1 MRFGRVRSGETL
13 VVALLIGCM
22 FFMLTGYYAM
32 KTSREGLILA
42 RSAGG
47 LSGQEVKAYASAAMA
62 CLWIAA
68 VPAYGS
74 LAARVRRIHLIDITY
89 ALVVV
94 SLVVFFVLA
103 ETGLSVGLPLFI
115 WIGIV
120 NLFLIAQ
127 FWSYAADL
135 YTEDQGKRLFPVIAL
150 GGSLGAVAGP
160 RLATIAST
168 ESLLIVAAVLL
179 VPCVALF
186 HAIEHVHVR
195 DSSTQDAATRP
206 IRGASGFSLIWRD
219 RYLGLIAGV
228 VFLGALVKTIGEYV
242 LSDAAAQHAAQI
254 ASAHARQEAIKTFY
268 GDFFFW
274 VNVVSLAI
282 QVFGVSFAIDKLGVR
297 RAVLVMPLVALGA
310 YSGIVFIGGFA
321 LLRAAKIAENSTEYS
336 LDNTVHQ
343 AMFLSTERAAKYNAK
358 TAIDTFAVRAGDTL
372 SALVIWVGVRKAGF
386 HGRELAVI
394 NLVLVACWLLV
405 ATLIA
410 RRARQHSASVP
421 LLIPERHEVPA
432 ENPGGG

>member
-1 MRFGRVRSGETL
+1 MKLGRVRSGEAL
-13 VVALLIGCM
+13 VVALLIACM

-42 RSAGG
+42 RSAAGM
-47 LSGQEVKAYASAAMA
+47 SGQELKAYASAAMA
-62 CLWIAA
+62 GLWLAA

-89 ALVVV
+89 ATVVG

-103 ETGLSVGLPLFI
+103 KTGLAVGLPLFI

-135 YTEDQGKRLFPVIAL
+135 YTEDQGRRLFPIIAL
-150 GGSLGAVAGP
+150 GGSFGAVAGP
-160 RLATIAST
+160 RLAAVASA
-168 ESLLIVAAVLL
+168 ESLLVIGATLL
-179 VPCVALF
+179 LPCIALF
-186 HAIEHVHVR
+186 HVIERCHER
-195 DSSTQDAATRP
+195 DTSTNDLASRP
-206 IRGASGFSLIWRD
+206 IRGGSGFSLIWRD

-228 VFLGALVKTIGEYV
+228 VFFGALVKTIGEYV
-242 LSDAAAQHAAQI
+242 LSDAAAQHAAHI
-254 ASAHARQEAIKTFY
+254 ASAHDRQEAIKAFY

-274 VNVVSLAI
+274 VNVLSLAI
-282 QVFGVSFAIDKLGVR
+282 QVFGVSYAIDKLGVR

-372 SALVIWVGVRKAGF
+372 SALVIWVGVRKVGL
-386 HGRELAVI
+386 HGHELAVI
-394 NLVLVACWLLV
+394 NLVLVACWLVV
-405 ATLIA
+405 AALIA
-410 RRARQHSASVP
+410 RRARQRGASVP
-421 LLIPERHEVPA
+421 LLISDRHDASSDSRVP
-432 ENPGGG
+432 G